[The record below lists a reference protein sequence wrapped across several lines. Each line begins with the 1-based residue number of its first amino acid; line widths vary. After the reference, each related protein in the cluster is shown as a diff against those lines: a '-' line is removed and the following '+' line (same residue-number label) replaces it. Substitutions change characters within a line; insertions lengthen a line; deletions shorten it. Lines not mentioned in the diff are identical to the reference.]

1 MTQIIKPWCD
11 VIVQLM
17 ARTYTQILAF
27 SDHHQEHAQK
37 QILAMHGKTKS
48 LQAILPD
55 LKHLDRQNGDLFGEV
70 RICS

>member
-27 SDHHQEHAQK
+27 SHHHQEHAQK
-37 QILAMHGKTKS
+37 QI
-48 LQAILPD
+48 
-55 LKHLDRQNGDLFGEV
+55 FGNAWKDKVFASYPTRFEA
-70 RICS
+70 SGPSEW